1 MFQNLSERN
10 KRYRSQIEQQEA
22 SRREQTRIS
31 KKVHETQ
38 LAEKDELI
46 RNIQDLLAGHE
57 AKLEQQ
63 DKQLQ
68 GELTETAVAYILV
81 SSQCSTTGV
90 TGGMCYSLCGMVH
103 IKEPLLIIGKSS
115 LRIKSIKLTLKYNQI
130 LLTKC
135 NTSK

>member
-1 MFQNLSERN
+1 MMHIKEPLLLIRLNLIWLNSLWHFVFQNLSERN

-22 SRREQTRIS
+22 SRREQQRIS

-68 GELTETAVAYILV
+68 GELTETAVAYHFG
-81 SSQCSTTGV
+81 GV
-90 TGGMCYSLCGMVH
+90 
-103 IKEPLLIIGKSS
+103 
-115 LRIKSIKLTLKYNQI
+115 Q
-130 LLTKC
+130 
-135 NTSK
+135 

>member
-1 MFQNLSERN
+1 MVKFTLALINGRIWHCVFQNLSERN

-22 SRREQTRIS
+22 SRREQQRIF

-68 GELTETAVAYILV
+68 GELTETAVAYHF
-81 SSQCSTTGV
+81 
-90 TGGMCYSLCGMVH
+90 GGSA
-103 IKEPLLIIGKSS
+103 I
-115 LRIKSIKLTLKYNQI
+115 I
-130 LLTKC
+130 LLEKGKIHLVEEMWW
-135 NTSK
+135 NHKF